1 MQYGW
6 NKSFLGY
13 VLFDMCGLNMDLKAS
28 CFTKNVFW
36 NVLAARLPLGNTI
49 TLCEPYGSIK
59 NTKFYYYPSDL
70 FLYGLNAI
78 LVTYIVNI

>member
-28 CFTKNVFW
+28 CYTIACILEY
-36 NVLAARLPLGNTI
+36 VLAARLTFRNTI
-49 TLCEPYGSIK
+49 MYEVYGS
-59 NTKFYYYPSDL
+59 DQ
-70 FLYGLNAI
+70 
-78 LVTYIVNI
+78 